1 MKTLYLVRHA
11 KSDWGDLSLKD
22 IDRPLNAR
30 GLQNAPKMGMKLKEK
45 EEIPQLIVS
54 SPATRTKQTA
64 DLLCEQMAMNTGHI
78 VFIENIYE
86 ASVRELLQIVNA
98 FDNKYDSVMLV
109 CHNMAVTY
117 IAEYLTYA
125 DIGGFPTCGVMKI
138 NFDFDDWALIS
149 ENTGEKDF
157 FWKPKELSF

>member
-22 IDRPLNAR
+22 FDRPLNAR

-45 EEIPQLIVS
+45 GEAPALIVS
-54 SPATRTKQTA
+54 SPAMRTKQTA
-64 DLLCEQMAMNTGHI
+64 ALLCEQLSMNTAHI
-78 VFIENIYE
+78 AYIDTIYE
-86 ASVRELLQIVNA
+86 ASTRELLLLINA
-98 FDNKYDSVMLV
+98 FDAKHDSVMLV

-117 IAEYLTYA
+117 IAEYLTHG
-125 DIGGFPTCGVMKI
+125 DIGDFPTCGVMKI
-138 NFDFDDWALIS
+138 NFEFDDWTLVS
-149 ENTGEKDF
+149 ENTGEKEF